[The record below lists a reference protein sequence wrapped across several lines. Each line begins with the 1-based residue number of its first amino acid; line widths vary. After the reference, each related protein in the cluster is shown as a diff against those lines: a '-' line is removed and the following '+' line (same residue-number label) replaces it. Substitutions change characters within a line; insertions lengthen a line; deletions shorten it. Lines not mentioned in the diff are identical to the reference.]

1 MNDDYGDE
9 YFLLF
14 IFSYKWN
21 WYITFKT
28 FNLSLFQNQ
37 DSERKVKKRIYLL
50 TFLEGSN
57 IKQITP
63 KWRDYCIF

>member
-1 MNDDYGDE
+1 M
-9 YFLLF
+9 
-14 IFSYKWN
+14 
-21 WYITFKT
+21 FKT

-37 DSERKVKKRIYLL
+37 DSRKVKKRIYLL

-63 KWRDYCIF
+63 KWHDNCIFIIGHMS